1 VAQAEAVV
9 AQEEEV
15 VVQDEVVVQ
24 LKIYSIYNDTHCT
37 TNR

>member
-9 AQEEEV
+9 AQEEE
-15 VVQDEVVVQ
+15 VVQ